1 MGKNNSNILTP
12 HQNIR
17 GVDAIKYSKGKYSL
31 SDINIAREMPLT
43 INLNGDEVVTI
54 LTSSNIYEAMA
65 IGFLRSE
72 GLLKTINEVESII
85 VDVTAST
92 VCVFTK
98 EKKSKTAPKK
108 RMVPSGCGM
117 GTVFY
122 HALDSLTPLPD
133 NHMTMI
139 SPDSVHTLMSDLYNM
154 SDIYRISHGVHN
166 TAIADTNGI
175 LIFQDDIGRHNA
187 VDILF
192 GIAMIDDLL
201 LNDKILLTT
210 GRITS
215 EIVLKIARM
224 GVPVLISKKSATSLA
239 VELAVKFNIT
249 LIGLTR
255 VKSFIIYSCPQ
266 RVMMKND
273 LKKIKNPS

>member
-1 MGKNNSNILTP
+1 
-12 HQNIR
+12 
-17 GVDAIKYSKGKYSL
+17 
-31 SDINIAREMPLT
+31 
-43 INLNGDEVVTI
+43 
-54 LTSSNIYEAMA
+54 
-65 IGFLRSE
+65 
-72 GLLKTINEVESII
+72 
-85 VDVTAST
+85 
-92 VCVFTK
+92 
-98 EKKSKTAPKK
+98 
-108 RMVPSGCGM
+108 MVPSGCGM

-122 HALDSLTPLPD
+122 HTLDSLNPLPD
-133 NHMTMI
+133 NHMTII
-139 SPDSVHTLMSDLYNM
+139 SPDRIHALMSDLYNM
-154 SDIYRISHGVHN
+154 SDIYKVSRGVHN

-187 VDILF
+187 VDTLF

-266 RVMMKND
+266 RVIMKND
-273 LKKIKNPS
+273 LNYSEG

>member
-1 MGKNNSNILTP
+1 MEQNNLNILSS
-12 HQNIR
+12 HQKIKEIN
-17 GVDAIKYSKGKYSL
+17 VIKYSKGKYSPL
-31 SDINIAREMPLT
+31 DINIVREMPLT
-43 INLNGDEVVTI
+43 INLNGEEVVTI

-65 IGFLRSE
+65 IGFLISE
-72 GLLKTINEVESII
+72 GLLETINQVESII
-85 VDVTAST
+85 VDVNANT
-92 VCVFTK
+92 VCVFTTK
-98 EKKSKTAPKK
+98 KKSKIIPEK

-122 HALDSLTPLPD
+122 HAIDSLNPLPD
-133 NHMTMI
+133 TNIPMI
-139 SPDSVHTLMSDLYNM
+139 SSDIIHDLMSDLYNI
-154 SDIYRISHGVHN
+154 SDTYKVSRGVHN
-166 TAIADTNGI
+166 TAIADANGI

-187 VDILF
+187 VDTLF

-239 VELAVKFNIT
+239 VELAIKFNIT
-249 LIGLTR
+249 LIGRAR
-255 VKSFIIYSCPQ
+255 VTSFMIYSCPQ
-266 RVMMKND
+266 RVINFE
-273 LKKIKNPS
+273 